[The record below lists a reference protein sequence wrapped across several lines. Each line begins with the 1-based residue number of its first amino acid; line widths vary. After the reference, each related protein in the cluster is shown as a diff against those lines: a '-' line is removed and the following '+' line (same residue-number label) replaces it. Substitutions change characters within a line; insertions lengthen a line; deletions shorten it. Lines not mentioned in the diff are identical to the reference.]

1 MREFDAGLHISQAN
15 APPRAA
21 AQLSPSSIV
30 PIAALMEMA
39 RTSLLGREVCLPC
52 LGHYT
57 KKYIYGNI
65 LNNALICL
73 ILRFKLK
80 NKYIL
85 NRKRPIKIK
94 LERK

>member
-1 MREFDAGLHISQAN
+1 MLGFDAGLHICQAN

-21 AQLSPSSIV
+21 AQLSLPSIV
-30 PIAALMEMA
+30 PIAVLMEMA
-39 RTSLLGREVCLPC
+39 RTSLLGREVCLHC

-57 KKYIYGNI
+57 RKYIYGNI
-65 LNNALICL
+65 LNNALKCL
-73 ILRFKLK
+73 ILRFMLK